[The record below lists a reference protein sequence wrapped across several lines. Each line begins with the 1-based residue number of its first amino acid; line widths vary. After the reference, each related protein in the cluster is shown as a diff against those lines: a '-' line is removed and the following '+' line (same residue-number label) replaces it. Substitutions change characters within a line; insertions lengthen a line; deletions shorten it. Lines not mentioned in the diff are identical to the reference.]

1 METTEEKSLNFIEI
15 IIEEELASGKTSNI
29 VTRFPPEPNGY
40 LHIGHAKAIVLN
52 FSLGEKYQGR
62 TNLRFDDTNPVKEST
77 EFVDAIKRDV
87 EWLGY
92 DWGEKELYASDYFG
106 QLYEYAVLL
115 IKAGKAYV
123 DDSPID
129 EIRKMRGIPTAP
141 GIESPYRNRKV
152 EENLDLF
159 ERMKNGEFEEG
170 SRVLRAKID
179 MSSPNMHL
187 RDPIMYRIL
196 HQPHHRTG
204 DTWNIYPMYDWAHGQ
219 SDALEGVTHSL
230 CSLEFEVHR
239 PLYNWFLD
247 QLPEFHPR
255 PQQIEFARM
264 NLGYTVT
271 SKRKLAELVE
281 KGIVNGWDDPR
292 MPTISGLRRRGYTP
306 EAIKNFAHR
315 AGIAKRENIIDL
327 SLLEFSV
334 REDLNKICPRIM
346 GVLNPLK
353 IVLTNYPEDQVEYME
368 IENNPEDPNG
378 GSRKIPFSKQLYIEK
393 DDFMEQPPKK
403 FFRLG
408 PGRMVR
414 LKGAYI
420 IQCDEVIKDTDSG
433 EILELRCSY
442 IPESRSGSDTSG
454 LKVKGTLHWVSIPH
468 ALQVEVRLY
477 DRLFTDE
484 SPDGH
489 KDKDFKEFLNP
500 HSLEVND
507 HVFVEPSVKDAQVE
521 DRFQFIRKG
530 YFVVDPDSTAEKLV
544 FNRTVTLRDNWAKKK
559 K

>member
-1 METTEEKSLNFIEI
+1 METTEEKSLNFIET
-15 IIEEELASGKTSNI
+15 IIEEELANGKTDHV

-52 FSLGEKYQGR
+52 FSIAAKYQGR

-77 EFVDAIKRDV
+77 EFVEAIKRDI

-92 DWGEKELYASDYFG
+92 EWGESELYASDYFD
-106 QLYEYAVLL
+106 QLYAYAVQL
-115 IKAGKAYV
+115 IKEEKAYV
-123 DDSPID
+123 DDSTLA
-129 EIRKMRGIPTAP
+129 EIREMRGIPTEA
-141 GIESPYRNRKV
+141 GTESPYRNRKV

-159 ERMKNGEFEEG
+159 ERMKIGEFEEG

-196 HQPHHRTG
+196 KQTHHRTG
-204 DTWNIYPMYDWAHGQ
+204 DKWKIYPMYDWAHGQ

-247 QLPEFHPR
+247 QLPPFDPR

-264 NLGYTVT
+264 NLGYTIT
-271 SKRKLAELVE
+271 SKRKLSALVE
-281 KGIVNGWDDPR
+281 KGHVKGWDDPR

-306 EAIKNFAHR
+306 NAIKNFADR
-315 AGIAKRENIIDL
+315 AGIARRENIIDL

-334 REDLNKICPRIM
+334 REDLNKVAPRIM
-346 GVLNPLK
+346 AVLNPLK
-353 IVLTNYPEDQVEYME
+353 ITITNYPEGAEEYLP
-368 IENNPEDPNG
+368 IDNNPEDPEG
-378 GSRKIPFSKQLYIEK
+378 GNRMVPFSKELYIEK
-393 DDFMEQPPKK
+393 DDFMENPPKK

-408 PGRMVR
+408 VGRMVR

-420 IQCDEVIKDTDSG
+420 IQCDEAVKDEATG
-433 EILELRCSY
+433 EIVELKCSY
-442 IPESRSGSDTSG
+442 IPESKSGSDASG
-454 LKVKGTLHWVSIPH
+454 LKVKGTLHWVSAPH
-468 ALQVEVRLY
+468 ALEIEVRLY

-500 HSLEVND
+500 QSLDILPRVY
-507 HVFVEPSVKDAQVE
+507 VEPSVKEAQVE

-530 YFVVDPDSTAEKLV
+530 YFVVDPDSTSEKLI
-544 FNRTVTLRDNWAKKK
+544 FNRTVSLRDNWAKKK